1 MPEGPFQICLFL
13 GKKCRSGWY
22 PLAIAYVEKIWV
34 EILAGRLLNGVQ
46 TVQKMK
52 IKINLIAAAI
62 ILTAS
67 AQAQKARIQAGANF
81 ANVSVTSDGRIDDA
95 NMLTSFQLGVVG
107 DVHIA
112 SVLYLQ
118 PGVLFT
124 GKGSK
129 IEIGRPNENLYIKQ
143 TSNPFYIEVPVNFV
157 AKLPFN
163 SESHF
168 FFGAG
173 PYGAV
178 GVAGKAKTD
187 KQILGF
193 STHSENKII
202 FSNDDPTTFN
212 QEEGTG
218 LGVLKRFDYGLN
230 GVVGVEGPK
239 ITLSA
244 GYGYGLAKLQSGSTS
259 GEDNNNKHRV
269 LSLTLGFKL

>member
-1 MPEGPFQICLFL
+1 M
-13 GKKCRSGWY
+13 
-22 PLAIAYVEKIWV
+22 
-34 EILAGRLLNGVQ
+34 
-46 TVQKMK
+46 KMK
-52 IKINLIAAAI
+52 ISFIAAAFF
-62 ILTAS
+62 LTAS
-67 AQAQKARIQAGANF
+67 AHAQKARIQAGVNL
-81 ANVSVTSDGRIDDA
+81 ANVSVTNDGRIDDA
-95 NMLTSFQLGVVG
+95 NMLTSFQAGIIG

-112 SVLYLQ
+112 SILYLQ

-143 TSNPFYIEVPVNFV
+143 TSNPFYIEIPMNLV

-173 PYGAV
+173 PYGAI
-178 GVAGKAKTD
+178 GIAGKAKTD
-187 KQILGF
+187 KQVLGF
-193 STHSENKII
+193 ASHYENSIV

-212 QEEGTG
+212 EEEGTG
-218 LGVLKRFDYGLN
+218 MGVMKRFDYGLN
-230 GVVGVEGPK
+230 GVVGVEGSK

-244 GYGYGLAKLQSGSTS
+244 GYGLGLAKLQSGSNS

-269 LSLTLGFKL
+269 LSFTLGLKL